1 MTTQNTLI
9 FRVSS
14 FFKQQ
19 TDRQTNRQTNRQ
31 TDRQTDTD
39 NEVQTVCLSGC
50 TTDAGGV
57 DK

>member
-19 TDRQTNRQTNRQ
+19 TDRQTNRQ